1 MSKRSNNQ
9 FLYGIL
15 AFAIP
20 ACGTQAADTATS
32 SAQTEKTY
40 VEVSFER
47 ACDNNNKVLV
57 LKNWHE
63 FKTIAVTIRWNA
75 WQGETLT
82 QELFALPKTATEIGC
97 AASGEI
103 VKAAFM
109 DF

>member
-1 MSKRSNNQ
+1 MSKRLNNE
-9 FLYGIL
+9 FLYGVL

-20 ACGTQAADTATS
+20 AFGTQAADVTESSVQTAK
-32 SAQTEKTY
+32 AY

-57 LKNWHE
+57 LKNWHD
-63 FKTIAVTIRWNA
+63 FKTIAVTLRWNA

-82 QELFALPKTATEIGC
+82 REVFAMPKTATEIGC
-97 AASGEI
+97 AAAGEI
-103 VKAAFM
+103 VKVVFM